1 MDFISRVYK
10 GGKETVLLSPNRID
24 GPEVSTL
31 NFPVGTWG
39 MYGGQGTADP
49 EVVYDIV
56 HNTYF

>member
-1 MDFISRVYK
+1 M
-10 GGKETVLLSPNRID
+10 TVLLSPNRID

-56 HNTYF
+56 HNTYFL